1 MGQYYYAALRDPA
14 DGKMI
19 IGNPHHFDYGLKL
32 MENGFVDSTFV
43 KIVFS
48 MLMDHPMQVAWVGDY
63 AQEKDLLKFNVDSSK
78 VKVFIDESWE
88 KNDADQ
94 ELLERYYPG
103 DKVMGHYFGEFVV
116 INHTKKEFFD
126 QHKYWKRVCP
136 SKNPGAEYM
145 IDPLVALVAIGNG
158 KGGGDFWGVGE
169 EEVGRWATDTIE
181 ITPIGNINES
191 DLIRD
196 GYKEIEPCFIE
207 GE

>member
-32 MENGFVDSTFV
+32 MENGFIDSTFV

-48 MLMDHPMQVAWVGDY
+48 MIQDHPMQVAWVGDY
-63 AQEKDLLKFNVDSSK
+63 AQEKDLLKFNIDSSK

-94 ELLERYYPG
+94 ELLEHYYPG
-103 DKVMGHYFGEFVV
+103 EKVIGAYFGEFIV

-126 QHKYWKRVCP
+126 QREYWNRNFKGKSPR
-136 SKNPGAEYM
+136 AEYA
-145 IDPLVALVAIGNG
+145 IDPLVALIAIGNG

-169 EEVGRWATDTIE
+169 EEVGRWATDFIE
-181 ITPIGNINES
+181 VSKITNAGE
-191 DLIRD
+191 LVKL
-196 GYKEIEPCFIE
+196 GYKEIKPCFIE

>member
-1 MGQYYYAALRDPA
+1 MGQYYYAVLREPA
-14 DGKMI
+14 TGKFV

-48 MLMDHPMQVAWVGDY
+48 MIIDHPMQIAWVGDY
-63 AQEKDLLKFNVDSSK
+63 AEEKDLAKFA
-78 VKVFIDESWE
+78 I
-88 KNDADQ
+88 DQ
-94 ELLERYYPG
+94 EKVEAFIEASESGQDLLERNYPG
-103 DKVMGHYFGEFVV
+103 DKVMGQYFGDFLV
-116 INHTKKEFFD
+116 INHTKKEFFN

-136 SKNPGAEYM
+136 NKNPGAEYM

-181 ITPIGNINES
+181 LTPIGNIDES

-207 GE
+207 SN

>member
-1 MGQYYYAALRDPA
+1 MGQYYYAVLREPG
-14 DGKMI
+14 DGKFV

-43 KIVFS
+43 KTAFS
-48 MLMDHPMQVAWVGDY
+48 MIIDHPMHIAWVGDY
-63 AQEKDLLKFNVDSSK
+63 AEEKDLAKFGIDPDK
-78 VKVFIDESWE
+78 VKAFIDASWE
-88 KNDADQ
+88 TNEHDHN
-94 ELLERYYPG
+94 LLERNYPG
-103 DKVMGHYFGEFVV
+103 DKVMGQYFGEFIV

-136 SKNPGAEYM
+136 DKNPGAEYM

-158 KGGGDFWGVGE
+158 KGGGDFWGKGD
-169 EEVGRWATDTIE
+169 EEVGRWATDAIE
-181 ITPIGNINES
+181 LVPIGRISEEV
-191 DLIRD
+191 LIKD